1 MPGYRRAARRLL
13 TSRLRRSRWGMA
25 LGILLASVIAASSL
39 ALSGAGIPL
48 FPEDPRGRSAPD
60 QRWASADGKDHL
72 VGEKDT
78 NAEPP
83 RTLRSKYPT
92 TVRKGSLAAAGKK
105 ARNKAEVVDPPATEV
120 TGFDPGRSEEL
131 PAERD
136 GFSRTYANEDG
147 TRTTEMSPT
156 PVNYRDAEG
165 DWQPIDTEL
174 RADGDGWRNTADS
187 VGVRIDRRADSAR
200 LATVELPGGRGL
212 SYGLSG
218 AAGVQGSADGG
229 TVTYEGVL
237 ADTDLTLESQAGGIK
252 ETLVLNSAD
261 APTTF
266 DFPLDLDGLTA
277 RIADGA
283 VELTDA
289 EGRVAGVI
297 PAGFMED
304 SGHGGEQGAPARSED
319 VSYDLVEQADG
330 GRALR
335 ITVDADWLRD
345 PERVFPVKVDPSVD
359 TSSAETS
366 VYVKSGGSVVGTSEL
381 QVGKG
386 ADGATATYLGFPSL
400 DEELRHHKI
409 FGAQLQ
415 LTNYDSASCKARPVS
430 VHPVTESWSAGTGLG
445 YPGPA
450 VGGSLASK
458 SFAYGY
464 IATGRSKSACPAAS
478 ELFDLGKAGRDL
490 VQRWV
495 DGTQANHGLSV
506 RASATDSLA
515 WKKFAGHGTA
525 NPPKLYVTHSPYNA
539 SYSFTQPVP
548 DPPVLQNQAGQVKV
562 AVTNKGAGTWTP
574 GAYYLAYRAY
584 DKDGKLVT
592 QQRAANLT
600 TNVAHGAR
608 TTFTATI
615 KALPPGAYMLD
626 FSMVKSGGPVFTD
639 EQVAPGRLSL
649 QVFDIA
655 PVVQE
660 QHPPNGYQA
669 QTLSPQ
675 LWAHAVDI
683 DAPAGQTLQ
692 YKFEVCE
699 QGDDDQPVDCT
710 TSAYQT
716 SPAYTVPAGRLS
728 WNKTYLWR
736 GFAKD
741 ASNEVPTA
749 RIALL
754 TSVPQPEITSRLSE
768 GRDLEF
774 DPQVGNYAT
783 SAIDASLAGAGP
795 DMTLVRTYNSLDP
808 RRDLVFGTGWTTR
821 YDIRLTPDDDGT
833 GNVVIRYPDGRDV
846 RFGKNPDGSYAPPPG
861 RFAKLTRDT
870 TAGTWTLQDKSGTT
884 YSFSNTGLLVRIT
897 DATSNVVTYT
907 YSGGR
912 LAKAENPRSKR
923 SLTFTWTGAHVT
935 RVATNAVDG
944 AALAWTYSYTGDV
957 LDQVCDP
964 TGGCT
969 AYTYTAGSHYAA
981 GVRDAR
987 PESYWRLGEETG
999 ATSAESAIEVNLGKD
1014 RGTHTDVTLGAT
1026 GAVTGDPSTAAGF
1039 NGTTSRVTLPGGTLK
1054 ASRDAAVE
1062 MWFKTIA
1069 GGVGG
1074 PLIGYQDK
1082 AWGTAP
1088 GTGVPTLYVGTD
1100 GKLRG
1105 QFWDGTAH
1113 PMTAATTNV
1122 NDGKWHHVVLSVSG
1136 STQTLYLDGKQAATL
1151 AGGQIQ
1157 AQKLTHNQI
1166 GAARPSSPA
1175 SWPGWG
1181 GAQGRSFAGS
1191 IDEVAVYHHPLGS
1204 QAVSA
1209 HHALGTGAADL
1220 LTRTTLPSGR
1230 TAAEVTYDTA
1240 RDRVS
1245 EYTDANGG
1253 TWAVGAPAVFGDED
1267 DLRRTVEVHDPV
1279 GQPYFYEYDGMT
1291 SQLLRYGEPL
1301 GLGTRQYDETPE
1313 PSPSTSAPTEICTE
1327 PDPGD
1332 PMFCTTPP
1340 GNDDGSPDFIRHPV
1354 DGVAIRSYTY
1364 DDRGYQTVTTSET
1377 GDTVTLGYDDRGNV
1391 DSQTTCRAKG
1401 DCHTSYTTYPAGLDE
1416 LDLRIDLPTE
1426 TRDARSTSATDN
1438 RYLTTYEYDANGNL
1452 LSQKNPDGGSVV
1464 NTYTTGVEPA
1474 RDGGNTPT
1482 GLLKTSTDPRG
1493 AVTRYAYFN
1502 SGDIAEVT
1510 EPSGLVTRYT
1520 YDAIG
1525 RRTSE
1530 TEISDSRPDG
1540 VTTTYRYDKLSRL
1553 VTSTDPQV
1561 GDAVTGAQHQQRTTT
1576 TYDPDGVVTA
1586 TGIDDVVGADLP
1598 RSMTYELDDHGRPVR
1613 VTDAEG
1619 NETSYGY
1626 DPFGNQTFMVDGNGN
1641 RFEYAYT
1648 ARNMIAEVRLV
1659 DWDGDPEDADG
1670 SGEDLVLQSY
1680 AYDMAGRLAQHTDAM
1695 GRTLEYQYYGD
1706 DLVKSITLKGFHN
1719 ADGTTR
1725 DIVVEANEY
1734 DGAGNVTK
1742 ETTDNGRTVTR
1753 TTYDPVG
1760 RVASTVTDPDGL
1772 ARSTAYTYDR
1782 AGNVITTRNS
1792 GNPSHVPWPV
1802 SATPEQVDYV
1812 YDLAGNATKEIT
1824 HNGSETLTTTYAY
1837 DQRGLTKSVT
1847 DPAGNV
1853 TDYGYDALGRQIST
1867 LAPEV
1872 DTEQNGGA
1880 VRRTRP
1886 LTVVGLDTYGAA
1898 TSVQDP
1904 LGDVTRTEYD
1914 RLGRRISTT
1923 GAAYTAPGTS
1933 TPVTPTA
1940 QYRYDALGNVVEATD
1955 PLDQVTR
1962 YSYDRLNR
1970 VTVRDEPTG
1979 TGDDRAQWKYTYTRT
1994 GEVLSVTGPTG
2005 ARAETTYDDLDRPV
2019 TRTQIDRK
2027 PYEDAF
2033 TTRYT
2038 YDDAGNVTE
2047 QTDPSGARTSFT
2059 YDGLGQVTRLTEPS
2073 GTVTEFGYDLAG
2085 REVRRSD
2092 GLGRTSSLLYDQAG
2106 RLVSESDLAPDSDSL
2121 RTIGYDYDDAG
2132 NLTASTDPLGHT
2144 TRYAYDALGRLTR
2157 QTEPVTDTES
2167 LTTSFGYDAA
2177 GHRTRYT
2184 DGRGNSTHYTFNT
2197 LGLAESVIEPA
2208 TAADPD
2214 AADRTW
2220 TTAYDAAGQAIRATA
2235 PGGVTRDRVYDH
2247 TGRLIEETGTG
2258 AEAATADRSYGYDAA
2273 GRLTSAG
2280 TPDGDNTYTYNDRG
2294 LLLSAEGPSGE
2305 ASYAYDDDG
2314 LLTSRTDATGTALFT
2329 YTRQQLSTAKD
2340 SLTGTG
2346 QSYAYDTSGMLRRV
2360 SYGAGQSR
2368 TYGYDDLGR
2377 IDTDTLTNDAGRAVT
2392 SIDYGY
2398 DDNDHLTSKKVT
2410 GSNAADNTYGYDQAG
2425 RLTSWTADGDTT
2437 TYAWDASGNR
2447 TREGDKTAVY
2457 DERNRVR
2464 SDGDYTYTYSARGT
2478 LASRTS
2484 SGLTEDFAFDAFDRL
2499 LQAGDVSYAYDSLD
2513 RVDSRNGTDFTYAGL
2528 SPDPVG
2534 DGASSYGRGPLD
2546 ELMSVSEKGTAQ
2558 LVLTDSHGDVVG
2570 DFDAADGDLTELAGS
2585 TTYSPFGEELADE
2598 GTGSGVSGELG
2609 YQGDYTDPDTGQVN
2623 MGARWYDSGTGTFD
2637 SRDSVDYAGG
2647 ASILANRYTYG
2658 AGAPLDYVDADGH
2671 WPSCGWCKKVASGV
2685 KKVGSAIKSGVKK
2698 AARAV
2703 KTVVKKAWRAAVS
2716 AVKAV
2721 GRAIS
2726 NAAKWVYNKARS
2738 AVRWVAQKVS
2748 SAVGWVASK
2757 ATSAAKS
2764 AAAWAREKAAA
2775 AKRAA
2780 VARAKAI
2787 TKKAK
2792 AAVSY
2797 AIQHS
2802 PLPEIAAAVKPLIS
2816 VTKDIVSAAA
2826 NLPAQ
2831 VVDTARNVIAD
2842 AAQAATDLRDAVVA
2856 AAGEVVETVSSAVQ
2870 AATEFARAAAPMIR
2884 DGLKAGLEIAAE
2896 ASGFNDFKN
2905 CLTKG
2910 DMEAC
2915 AWAAATVA
2923 GALAGGVGAGAV
2935 RAAKAGRMASKAAKY
2950 ADKLDT
2956 AVEYTSCVADGASLL
2971 ASANSFTEGT
2981 LVLMADGSRK
2991 PIEDV
2996 DVGDEVKATDP
3007 TTGKTSSEEVTATIT
3022 GEGEKNLVDLTID
3035 TDGAEGDATAV
3046 LTATEGHP
3054 FWVPDLGEWL
3064 DAGDLKP
3071 GQWLSTGSGTKVQL
3085 TAVRAWTRSTTVHN
3099 LTVDRAHTFFVAASG
3114 TSVLVHNCPSGT
3126 RGPQGKFK
3134 PTLVMDRAQG
3144 NWDMDTRI
3152 SDATAMR
3159 DEVARAATGKAKSRT
3174 YTAAVHKKT
3183 GDVAVSCSGNGSC
3196 AEPNILNATGWS
3208 ADDVTFTRAV
3218 RREDVDDGLGKIL
3231 QEKEICVVCQGNY
3244 EPDNFVPGVLYDPA
3258 GPWMLGAG

>member
-1 MPGYRRAARRLL
+1 MPGFRSVARRLL
-13 TSRLRRSRWGMA
+13 ARRLCRSRWGMA
-25 LGILLASVIAASSL
+25 LGIVLASLIAVSSL
-39 ALSGAGIPL
+39 ELSGTGIPL
-48 FPEDPRGRSAPD
+48 FPGDPEGRSAPD

-72 VGEKDT
+72 VGENDT
-78 NAEPP
+78 NTEVPQS
-83 RTLRSKYPT
+83 LRSKYPL
-92 TVRKGSLAAAGKK
+92 KNAKQSLAAAGKQ
-105 ARNKAEVVDPPATEV
+105 ARNKAAAVTAPAPGV
-120 TGFDPGRSEEL
+120 TGFDAARSKEL

-147 TRTTEMSPT
+147 TRTTEVSPT
-156 PVNYRDAEG
+156 PVNYRDAAG
-165 DWQPIDTEL
+165 AWQPIDPAL
-174 RADGDGWRNTADS
+174 RADGDGWRNTADA
-187 VGVRIDRRADSAR
+187 VGVRVDQRADAAR
-200 LATVELPGGRGL
+200 LATVELSGGQSL

-218 AAGVQGSADGG
+218 AAAVQGRAAGS

-237 ADTDLTLESQAGGIK
+237 ADTDLRLDSQAGGVK

-266 DFPLDLDGLTA
+266 DFPLALDGLTA
-277 RIADGA
+277 RIVAGA

-304 SGHGGEQGAPARSED
+304 SGHSGEQGAPARSED
-319 VSYDLVEQADG
+319 VTYDLVERAG
-330 GRALR
+330 GGQTLR
-335 ITVDADWLRD
+335 IGVDANWLRD
-345 PERVFPVKVDPSVD
+345 PERVFPVMVDPSVD

-366 VYVKSGGSVVGTSEL
+366 VYVKDGGASVVGTSEL
-381 QVGKG
+381 QAGKG

-400 DEELRHHKI
+400 DEELKYHKI

-415 LTNYDSASCKARPVS
+415 LTNYDAPSCKARPVT
-430 VHPVTESWSAGTGLG
+430 VHPVTESWSAGTGLS

-450 VGGSLASK
+450 VGGSLAAK

-464 IATGRSKSACPAAS
+464 IATGKSKSACPAAS
-478 ELFDLGKAGRDL
+478 ELFDLGKSGRDL

-495 DGTQANHGLSV
+495 DGTQANYGLSV
-506 RASATDSLA
+506 RASATDSLG
-515 WKKFAGHGTA
+515 WKKFAGTGTA

-562 AVTNKGAGTWTP
+562 AVTNKGAQTWTP
-574 GAYYLAYRAY
+574 GGYYLAYRAY

-600 TNVAHGAR
+600 TNVAHGAK

-660 QHPPNGYQA
+660 QYPPNGYQA

-675 LWAHAVDI
+675 LWASAVDI

-699 QGDDDQPVDCT
+699 QGDDDKPVNCV
-710 TSAYQT
+710 TSAYQS
-716 SPAYTVPAGRLS
+716 SPAYSVPAGRLS

-749 RIALL
+749 QIAML

-768 GRDLEF
+768 GQDLEF

-783 SAIDASLAGAGP
+783 SAIDASLAGVGP

-808 RRDLVFGTGWTTR
+808 RRDLAFGTGWTTR
-821 YDIRLTPDDDGT
+821 YDIRLTPDNDGT

-861 RFAKLTRDT
+861 RFAKLAQDT

-884 YSFSNTGLLVRIT
+884 YSFSSTGLLVKIT
-897 DATSNVVTYT
+897 DATSNVVNYT
-907 YSGGR
+907 YSGGK

-923 SLTFTWTGAHVT
+923 SLTFTWTGSHVT

-944 AALAWTYSYTGDV
+944 APLAWTYTYTGDV

-964 TGGCT
+964 AAGCT

-981 GVRDAR
+981 GVRDSR
-987 PESYWRLGEETG
+987 PESYWRFGEEEGTTAG
-999 ATSAESAIEVNLGKD
+999 SAIEVNLGKD
-1014 RGTHTDVTLGAT
+1014 RGTYTDVTLGTA
-1026 GAVTGDPSTAAGF
+1026 GAATGDPSTAATF

-1062 MWFKTIA
+1062 VWFKTIA
-1069 GGVGG
+1069 SGVGG
-1074 PLIGYQDK
+1074 PLLGYQDK

-1113 PMTAATTNV
+1113 PMTATSVNV
-1122 NDGKWHHVVLSVSG
+1122 NDGKWHHAALSVSG

-1151 AGGQIQ
+1151 AGGQLA
-1157 AQKLTHNQI
+1157 AQNLTYNQI
-1166 GAARPSSPA
+1166 GAARTSSPA

-1181 GAQGRSFAGS
+1181 TAQARSFAGS
-1191 IDEVAVYHHPLGS
+1191 IDEAAVYHHPLGS
-1204 QAVSA
+1204 QAVA
-1209 HHALGTGAADL
+1209 THYALGTKAADSL
-1220 LTRTTLPSGR
+1220 VKTVLPSGR
-1230 TAAEVTYDTA
+1230 TAAEVAYDTA

-1253 TWAVGAPAVFGDED
+1253 TWELGAPAVFGDAD

-1279 GQPYFYEYDGMT
+1279 DQPYFYEYDGMT

-1301 GLGTRQYDETPE
+1301 GLGTRQYDETPS
-1313 PSPSTSAPTEICTE
+1313 PSPSTSAPTEVCTD

-1391 DSQTTCRAKG
+1391 NSQTTCRAKG

-1438 RYLTTYEYDANGNL
+1438 RYLTTYKYDTNGNL
-1452 LSQKNPDGGSVV
+1452 LTQKNPDSGSVL

-1493 AVTRYAYFN
+1493 AITRYAYFN

-1510 EPSGLVTRYT
+1510 EPSGLITRYT

-1525 RRTSE
+1525 RRLSE
-1530 TEISDSRPDG
+1530 TEISDSQPAG
-1540 VTTTYRYDKLSRL
+1540 VTTTYQYDKLSRL
-1553 VTSTDPQV
+1553 VSSTDPGV

-1586 TGIDDVVGADLP
+1586 TEIDDIVGADLP
-1598 RSMTYELDDHGRPVR
+1598 RAMTYELDDHGRPVR

-1659 DWDGDPEDADG
+1659 DWDGDPDGADG
-1670 SGEDLVLQSY
+1670 SGEDLVMQSY

-1742 ETTDNGRTVTR
+1742 ETTDNGQTVTK
-1753 TTYDPVG
+1753 TAYDPVG

-1772 ARSTAYTYDR
+1772 ARSTSYTYDQ
-1782 AGNVITTRNS
+1782 AGNVLTTKNS

-1802 SATPEQVDYV
+1802 SATPEQVDYK
-1812 YDLAGNATKEIT
+1812 YDTAGNATREIVT
-1824 HNGSETLTTTYAY
+1824 NGTETLTTVYAY

-1853 TDYGYDALGRQIST
+1853 TDYAYDALGRQIST
-1867 LAPEV
+1867 LAPAA
-1872 DTEQNGGA
+1872 DAEQNGGTA
-1880 VRRTRP
+1880 QSTRA
-1886 LTVVGLDTYGAA
+1886 LSIVGYDTYGAA
-1898 TSVQDP
+1898 TSTQDP
-1904 LGDVTRTEYD
+1904 LGNVSHAEYD
-1914 RLGRRISTT
+1914 RLGRQTSASS
-1923 GAAYTAPGTS
+1923 AAYTAPGTS
-1933 TPVTPTA
+1933 TPLTPTT
-1940 QYRYDALGNVVEATD
+1940 QYRYDALGNVTEATD

-1970 VTVRDEPTG
+1970 VTTRDEPTG

-2019 TRTQIDRK
+2019 TQTQIERK
-2027 PYEDAF
+2027 PTEDAF
-2033 TTRYT
+2033 TTAYS
-2038 YDDAGNVTE
+2038 YDDAGNVTA
-2047 QTDPSGARTSFT
+2047 QTDPSGAKTTFT
-2059 YDGLGQVTRLTEPS
+2059 YDSLGQVTRLTEPS
-2073 GTVTEFGYDLAG
+2073 GSFTDFGYDLAG

-2106 RLVSESDLAPDSDSL
+2106 RLVSESDLAPNSNAL
-2121 RTIGYDYDDAG
+2121 RTIDYDYDDAG
-2132 NLTASTDPLGHT
+2132 NLVGSTDPLGHT
-2144 TRYAYDALGRLTR
+2144 TSYAYDALGRLTK
-2157 QTEPVTDTES
+2157 QTEPVTDTDS
-2167 LTTSFGYDAA
+2167 ITTSFGYDAA
-2177 GHRTRYT
+2177 GNRTRYT
-2184 DGRGNSTHYTFNT
+2184 DGRSNSTIYTFNT

-2208 TAADPD
+2208 TDADPD

-2220 TTAYDAAGQAIRATA
+2220 TTAYDAAGQAVRATA
-2235 PGGVTRDRVYDH
+2235 PGGVTQNRVYDN
-2247 TGRLIEETGTG
+2247 TGQLVKETGTG
-2258 AEAATADRSYGYDAA
+2258 AETATADRSYGYDAA
-2273 GRLTSAG
+2273 GRLTSAA
-2280 TPDGDNTYTYNDRG
+2280 TPDGDNTYTYDDRG
-2294 LLLSAEGPSGE
+2294 LLLEAKGPSGE
-2305 ASYAYDDDG
+2305 ASYTYDDDG
-2314 LLTSRTDATGTALFT
+2314 LLTSRTDAAGTSQFT
-2329 YTRQQLSTAKD
+2329 YTKQQLTTAND
-2340 SLTGTG
+2340 SLTGTS
-2346 QSYAYDTSGMLRRV
+2346 QSYAYDTSGTLRQV

-2368 TYGYDDLGR
+2368 SYGYDDLGR
-2377 IDTDTLTNDAGRAVT
+2377 IDTDTLTNSTGRAVT
-2392 SIDYGY
+2392 AIDYGY

-2410 GSNAADNTYGYDQAG
+2410 GSNAADNTYDYDQAG
-2425 RLTSWTADGDTT
+2425 RLTSWTNGDDTT
-2437 TYAWDASGNR
+2437 AYAWDDSGNR
-2447 TREGDKTAVY
+2447 TQEGDKTAVY
-2457 DERNRVR
+2457 DERNRVQ
-2464 SDGDYTYTYSARGT
+2464 SDGDYTYTYSERGT
-2478 LASRTS
+2478 LSSRTS

-2499 LQAGDVSYAYDSLD
+2499 LQAGDVSYSYDSLD

-2528 SPDPVG
+2528 SPDPVS
-2534 DGASSYGRGPLD
+2534 DGTSSYGRGPMD
-2546 ELMSVSEKGTAQ
+2546 ELMSVSENGTAQ
-2558 LVLTDSHGDVVG
+2558 LILTDSHGDVVG
-2570 DFDAADGDLTELAGS
+2570 DFDATDADLTELTDS
-2585 TTYSPFGEELADE
+2585 TTYSPFGEEVESED
-2598 GTGSGVSGELG
+2598 TGSGVAGELG
-2609 YQGDYTDPDTGQVN
+2609 YQGDYTDPDTDQVN

-2698 AARAV
+2698 VASKV
-2703 KTVVKKAWRAAVS
+2703 KSVVKKAWRVAVS

-2726 NAAKWVYNKARS
+2726 RAASWVYNKARS
-2738 AVRWVAQKVS
+2738 AVSWAVQKVS
-2748 SAVGWVASK
+2748 SAVSWVTSK

-2831 VVDTARNVIAD
+2831 IVDTARNVIAD

-2870 AATEFARAAAPMIR
+2870 AATEFARAAAPYIR

-2896 ASGFNDFKN
+2896 ASGFNDFKD

-2923 GALAGGVGAGAV
+2923 GALAGGAGAGVV
-2935 RAAKAGRMASKAAKY
+2935 RAAKAGRMAAKAAKY
-2950 ADKLDT
+2950 GDKIAEAADKLDT
-2956 AVEYTSCVADGASLL
+2956 AVEYTSCAVDVAGVA
-2971 ASANSFTEGT
+2971 ASANSFVEGT
-2981 LVLMADGSRK
+2981 KVVMADGSRK

-2996 DVGDEVKATDP
+2996 DVGDSVKATDP
-3007 TTGKTSSEEVTATIT
+3007 TTGESVSSEKVTATIT
-3022 GEGEKNLVDLTID
+3022 GKGEKHLVALTID
-3035 TDGAEGDATAV
+3035 TDGPAGDATAV

-3054 FWVPDLGEWL
+3054 FWVPDLNEWL

-3071 GQWLSTGSGTKVQL
+3071 GQWLSTGSGTKVEL
-3085 TAVRAWTRSTTVHN
+3085 TAVRAWTQGATVHN
-3099 LTVDRAHTFFVAASG
+3099 LTVDRAHTFFVAAG
-3114 TSVLVHNCPSGT
+3114 AAPVLVHNCGSGAVSPKVMNDHVLP
-3126 RGPQGKFK
+3126 RHDANHADAWKWAEKSKFEDWVK
-3134 PTLVMDRAQG
+3134 PEHIR
-3144 NWDMDTRI
+3144 NW
-3152 SDATAMR
+3152 SKLAMR
-3159 DEVARAATGKAKSRT
+3159 KPMDNMNLGTGSAHRHVLDIKSRHPIG
-3174 YTAAVHKKT
+3174 YDAD
-3183 GDVAVSCSGNGSC
+3183 GNDLYSVAVWVRDGAVESVH
-3196 AEPNILNATGWS
+3196 PN
-3208 ADDVTFTRAV
+3208 
-3218 RREDVDDGLGKIL
+3218 
-3231 QEKEICVVCQGNY
+3231 
-3244 EPDNFVPGVLYDPA
+3244 
-3258 GPWMLGAG
+3258 